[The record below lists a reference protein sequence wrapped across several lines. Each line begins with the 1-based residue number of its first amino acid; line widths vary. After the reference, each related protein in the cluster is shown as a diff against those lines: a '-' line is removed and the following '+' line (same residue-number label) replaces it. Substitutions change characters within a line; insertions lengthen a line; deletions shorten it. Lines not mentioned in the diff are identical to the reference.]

1 MLYTHVFPSTPI
13 VSHLVLTLLSQQKT
27 WTCLGV
33 FVVVTATY
41 ETLCL
46 KHNQQTDLARVKL
59 LWGEAASHL
68 VAKRALALQQNMALI
83 YSKRLGAFVGKVTF
97 ERML

>member
-46 KHNQQTDLARVKL
+46 KHNQQTDLARV
-59 LWGEAASHL
+59 
-68 VAKRALALQQNMALI
+68 
-83 YSKRLGAFVGKVTF
+83 
-97 ERML
+97 